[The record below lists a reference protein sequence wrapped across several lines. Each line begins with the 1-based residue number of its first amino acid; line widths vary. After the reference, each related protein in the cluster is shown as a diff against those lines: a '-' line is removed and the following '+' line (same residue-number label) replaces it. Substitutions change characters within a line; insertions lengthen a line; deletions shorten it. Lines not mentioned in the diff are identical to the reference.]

1 MSCGAVDIT
10 AHSACVSARTYFKSS
25 PYPAFV
31 DEEIVLS
38 SFLIFVALARTL
50 VNTCPLPIGW
60 YKLPPTTTK
69 TRDDWS
75 IAVDNVAD
83 PTYVLT

>member
-1 MSCGAVDIT
+1 
-10 AHSACVSARTYFKSS
+10 
-25 PYPAFV
+25 
-31 DEEIVLS
+31 VLS